1 MSHRK
6 LAVAFSL
13 IVVAASP
20 VLAQSAGRDSMDGAP
35 AAGPEARYCLRVAP
49 LTGTL
54 VERVRCWTREQWVE
68 QGVDVDKEWAR
79 EGVTVIE

>member
-1 MSHRK
+1 
-6 LAVAFSL
+6 LALTFGL
-13 IVVAASP
+13 IVAASP
-20 VLAQSAGRDSMDGAP
+20 ALAQPSGRNDMSGAP
-35 AAGPEARYCLRVAP
+35 AAGPDARYCLRVEP

-79 EGVTVIE
+79 EGVSVIE